1 MDDPNYTV
9 NPYARTGV
17 HAGAQ
22 PSAAKASKQVGEQQQ
37 MNDFGG
43 ARNLDNL

>member
-22 PSAAKASKQVGEQQQ
+22 PTAKASNQGQQQQ

>member
-1 MDDPNYTV
+1 MDDPHYTV

-17 HAGAQ
+17 HGAQ
-22 PSAAKASKQVGEQQQ
+22 VQAKASSNQGQEKQ
-37 MNDFGG
+37 MSDFGG